1 MASIASWIYDKPL
14 RGNYTFTHDEV
25 AQAFPNMS
33 VGSIARALTREVSKG
48 RIMSPLRGF
57 YVIVPNEYVLRG
69 AVPQSFYLD
78 DMMHHLG
85 RKYYVA
91 LLSAASYHGASHQ
104 VPLRF
109 SVSHI
114 PEAYVERRQTRTG
127 YINVSCPELTAVD
140 LLTYQA
146 KTGSISR
153 AATVLAELAEKLDF
167 GRLRADFVK
176 KVPVTSLQRLG
187 YILDEVLEEG
197 ETAESVY
204 SLLKCSGF
212 VLQYVP
218 LKAGKSSEGCE
229 RNAKWRIIVNETIE
243 IDEL

>member
-25 AQAFPNMS
+25 AQAFPGMS
-33 VGSIARALTREVSKG
+33 AGSIARALTREVSKG

-57 YVIVPNEYVLRG
+57 YVIVPDEYVLRG

-104 VPLRF
+104 VPL
-109 SVSHI
+109 I

-146 KTGSISR
+146 KTGSVSR

-167 GRLRADFVK
+167 GRLAADFVK
-176 KVPVTSLQRLG
+176 EVPVTSLQRLG

-197 ETAESVY
+197 EVAESVY

-212 VLQYVP
+212 VLQYAP